1 MASRGNWLAASS
13 LPLFLLGGCQEEVAV
28 RITQSPRSVVFMAD
42 PYRKSFDSCI
52 DRVAVY
58 AQETSGERRTW
69 YASKALGEQRC
80 TKSVRYGVAPP
91 NFSAD
96 PAPPLRTGVR
106 YRVALTGPGFT
117 ATATFART

>member
-1 MASRGNWLAASS
+1 M
-13 LPLFLLGGCQEEVAV
+13 
-28 RITQSPRSVVFMAD
+28 RITQSVRSVVFTAD

-58 AQETSGERRTW
+58 AQQSGGERRMW
-69 YASKALGEQRC
+69 YASKMLGERRC
-80 TKSVRYGVAPP
+80 TRSVRYGVAPV
-91 NFSAD
+91 NFSAE
-96 PAPPLRTGVR
+96 PAPRLRPGVR